1 MDGTYSFLQLRAATA
16 GQRAGAAQVLRQA
29 AAKSHNTELVMLAT
43 SVELDAFT
51 KVKKA
56 IDDMIS
62 MLKTQQA
69 DEVKKNDWC
78 NAEFQETEM
87 TTMKTEDLKSD
98 LVAKVED
105 LTATIKR
112 LSEEIETAKAN
123 IAELEVN
130 LQRAS
135 ETRKVQN
142 VDYQKT
148 FADQVATQEVLEK
161 ALDKLATYYDK
172 EALVQRSVRGHAKQT
187 PPVPQMEYKPSKGA
201 EGVMQMIEKLI
212 YEAKTLIAD
221 SKAGESEAQSAYEQ
235 LVADTNASVAALQQ
249 EVVTKTKAQAQ
260 ATKDKLQTK
269 ADLAAAVDELERLS
283 KYTADLHTEC
293 DYVQKNFQIRQE
305 GRAQEIEAL
314 QQADRILSGAD
325 LS

>member
-1 MDGTYSFLQLRAATA
+1 MDGTYSLIQLGSSQARRAE
-16 GQRAGAAQVLRQA
+16 AAQVLRQA
-29 AAKSHNTELVMLAT
+29 AARAASPRLAMLAT
-43 SVELDAFT
+43 AVELDAFT

-62 MLKTQQA
+62 MLKTQQE

-105 LTATIKR
+105 LAATIKR

-142 VDYQKT
+142 LDYQKT

-172 EALVQRSVRGHAKQT
+172 EALLQGKSRQT
-187 PPVPQMEYKPSKGA
+187 PPV
-201 EGVMQMIEKLI
+201 
-212 YEAKTLIAD
+212 
-221 SKAGESEAQSAYEQ
+221 
-235 LVADTNASVAALQQ
+235 
-249 EVVTKTKAQAQ
+249 
-260 ATKDKLQTK
+260 
-269 ADLAAAVDELERLS
+269 
-283 KYTADLHTEC
+283 
-293 DYVQKNFQIRQE
+293 
-305 GRAQEIEAL
+305 
-314 QQADRILSGAD
+314 
-325 LS
+325 

>member
-1 MDGTYSFLQLRAATA
+1 
-16 GQRAGAAQVLRQA
+16 
-29 AAKSHNTELVMLAT
+29 
-43 SVELDAFT
+43 
-51 KVKKA
+51 
-56 IDDMIS
+56 MIA
-62 MLKTQQA
+62 MLKTQQE
-69 DEVKKNDWC
+69 DEVKKNDWS

-87 TTMKTEDLKSD
+87 TTMKTEDLKAD
-98 LVAKVED
+98 LIAKAED

-112 LSEEIETAKAN
+112 LGEEIETAKSN

-172 EALVQRSVRGHAKQT
+172 EALVQRTTRGHAKQT
-187 PPVPQMEYKPSKGA
+187 PPVPQMEYKPSQGA
-201 EGVMQMIEKLI
+201 TGVMQMIEKLI

-221 SKAGESEAQSAYEQ
+221 SKAGESEAQEAYEA
-235 LVADTNASVAALQQ
+235 LVSETNDSVAALSQ
-249 EVVTKTKAQAQ
+249 EVVTKTKEKAQA
-260 ATKDKLQTK
+260 AKDKLQTES
-269 ADLAAAVDELERLS
+269 DLNDAVDELERLS
-283 KYTADLHTEC
+283 KYTAELHSEC
-293 DYVQKNFQIRQE
+293 DYVQKNFSIRQE

-314 QQADRILSGAD
+314 QQAKRILSGAD

>member
-29 AAKSHNTELVMLAT
+29 AARAASPRLAMLAT
-43 SVELDAFT
+43 AVELDAFT

-87 TTMKTEDLKSD
+87 TTMKTEDLKAD

-105 LTATIKR
+105 LAATIKR
-112 LSEEIETAKAN
+112 LGEEIETAKAS

-135 ETRKVQN
+135 MTRKVQN

-148 FADQVATQEVLEK
+148 FADQVATQAVLEK

-172 EALVQRSVRGHAKQT
+172 EALVQRSAHGHAAKQT
-187 PPVPQMEYKPSKGA
+187 PPVPQMEYKP
-201 EGVMQMIEKLI
+201 
-212 YEAKTLIAD
+212 
-221 SKAGESEAQSAYEQ
+221 
-235 LVADTNASVAALQQ
+235 
-249 EVVTKTKAQAQ
+249 
-260 ATKDKLQTK
+260 
-269 ADLAAAVDELERLS
+269 
-283 KYTADLHTEC
+283 
-293 DYVQKNFQIRQE
+293 
-305 GRAQEIEAL
+305 
-314 QQADRILSGAD
+314 
-325 LS
+325 

>member
-1 MDGTYSFLQLRAATA
+1 MDGTYSFLQLGAGRGRRAEAA
-16 GQRAGAAQVLRQA
+16 RVLRGAAARASSPGLA
-29 AAKSHNTELVMLAT
+29 MLAT
-43 SVELDAFT
+43 AVELDAFT
-51 KVKKA
+51 KVKQA

-62 MLKTQQA
+62 MLKTQQE

-87 TTMKTEDLKSD
+87 TTMKTEDLKAD
-98 LVAKVED
+98 LIAKAED

-112 LSEEIETAKAN
+112 LGDEIEAAKAN

-135 ETRKVQN
+135 ETRKAQN
-142 VDYQKT
+142 IDYQKT

-172 EALVQRSVRGHAKQT
+172 EALFQRASHGHAKQT
-187 PPVPQMEYKPSKGA
+187 PPVPQMEYKPSQGA
-201 EGVMQMIEKLI
+201 SGVMQMIEKLI
-212 YEAKTLIAD
+212 YEAKTLIAA
-221 SKAGESEAQSAYEQ
+221 SKKGESEAQEAYEQ
-235 LVADTNASVAALQQ
+235 LVAETNGSVAALQQ
-249 EVVTKTKAQAQ
+249 EVVSKTKAQAQ
-260 ATKDKLQTK
+260 ATKDKLQTE

-314 QQADRILSGAD
+314 QQADRILSGD
-325 LS
+325 